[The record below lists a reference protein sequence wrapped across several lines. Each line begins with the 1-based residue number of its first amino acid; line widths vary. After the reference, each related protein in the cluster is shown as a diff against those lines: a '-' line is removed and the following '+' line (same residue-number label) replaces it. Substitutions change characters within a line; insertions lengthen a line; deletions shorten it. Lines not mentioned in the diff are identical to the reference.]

1 MATKKEELQT
11 QQQINA
17 ALQQELAL
25 LESRNAVLGQ
35 FKTAQEKSAA
45 EAQIRL
51 SFIEKEQRLLA
62 KQYAETLA
70 VLEEEKEV
78 QGDLVEE
85 LQEEL
90 NKLAESIKLL
100 DQKAAKQEKILA
112 LQKEIANLSKTME
125 DSATNIAQQ
134 FGIMAAETD
143 PIAKGFREIE
153 SLLLKSKENG
163 KKFSESLK
171 EAATTAA
178 KGFAKKFDLGNAFAI
193 AANNA
198 MELKGSIHTAQ
209 QAMGAMGL
217 TTDQARAA
225 TAGASAEFIR
235 AGGSM
240 QDLAD
245 VANDLGNT
253 SGILAQK
260 IGPELRNQIALLG
273 KAGISTSD
281 QAAILNEAM
290 IQQGMSSEQAMER
303 LGDLVKISKD
313 LGEPV
318 GKAAKQF
325 AQFGSRIK
333 KVGPAAV
340 KEFAKLKAISAS
352 TGVSIEKL
360 LSISEGFTTFE
371 DAARATQQL
380 NLVLGTNISSV
391 DMMNMSESERIE
403 TIRRAIQA
411 QGGLNNL
418 SQHQIRLLEDSI
430 PGNLTINEIMGMGNQ
445 VNVKATDTTKD
456 NTAALTEQEKKTRE
470 LMTAQQKMM
479 KDLQA
484 SSLGVTNALTKLDET
499 FGKFLDMLPNGS
511 LMIGLFAASA
521 INTFLKF
528 KNVGKAAAET
538 VSTAVGKGA
547 EGVGKGVETL
557 ASSVGKGAE
566 SIASSAQTAAPRFGD
581 ALKSMSQTAV
591 TVATNIGRAIGGL
604 VGSLLT
610 SLASG
615 LAQALVIV
623 SPAIVT
629 FGTALG
635 AAGTAAAPAIPI
647 ILAVGA
653 AAFGIIAPLG
663 FLVYAIS
670 KLVDSFTN
678 MAKYSKEIIQ
688 IIKAIGI
695 AFNPIGAIFSGIGL
709 VIEKVGNAITNVM
722 SVALEK
728 VGNIINTIME
738 KSKVFAKSFKSIINS
753 AMNVSISGMAG
764 FARFATNLTETVKAI
779 NDTEL
784 PKLKEMTMLVK
795 ASVSGG
801 STTAGAAAP
810 SAPVGDLIVN
820 LTLDGQVLDS
830 RIIKGVRKAMG

>member
-17 ALQQELAL
+17 ALQEELAL
-25 LESRNAVLGQ
+25 LESVKSVLGEY
-35 FKTAQEKSAA
+35 KTEQEMAAA

-62 KQYAETLA
+62 KQYAE
-70 VLEEEKEV
+70 
-78 QGDLVEE
+78 
-85 LQEEL
+85 
-90 NKLAESIKLL
+90 KLAFLGQVENAQSPIAEATQAELDKLAKKIKLL
-100 DQKAAKQEKILA
+100 EQEAAKHENILA
-112 LQKEIANLSKTME
+112 LQKEIVNLSESME
-125 DSATNIAQQ
+125 GFATNIAQQ

-153 SLLLKSKENG
+153 SLLLKSKESG
-163 KKFSESLK
+163 ESFSKSLK

-198 MELKGSIHTAQ
+198 MELKGEIHAAQ
-209 QAMGAMGL
+209 QSMGAMGL

-240 QDLAD
+240 QDLAN

-290 IQQGMSSEQAMER
+290 IQQGLSSEQAMER

-325 AQFGSRIK
+325 TQFGSRIK

-352 TGVSIEKL
+352 TGVAIEKL

-380 NLVLGTNISSV
+380 NLVLGTNISSI
-391 DMMNMSESERIE
+391 DMMNMSESERVE

-430 PGNLTINEIMGMGNQ
+430 PGNLTINEIMGMGNE
-445 VNVKATDTTKD
+445 VSVKATDTTKD

-470 LMTAQQKMM
+470 LMTAQQKALNDT
-479 KDLQA
+479 KA
-484 SSLGVTNALTKLDET
+484 SSLGVANALVDVDTT
-499 FGKFLDMLPNGS
+499 FGGFLDKLPNGS
-511 LMIGLFAASA
+511 LQIALFAAGA
-521 INTFLKF
+521 ITTFLKF
-528 KNVGKAAAET
+528 KKAGKAAAET
-538 VSTAVGKGA
+538 VSTAVEKGA
-547 EGVGKGVETL
+547 KGVGKGVETL
-557 ASSVGKGAE
+557 ASSVGEGVE
-566 SIASSAQTAAPRFGD
+566 SIASSAQTAAPRFGK

-591 TVATNIGRAIGGL
+591 TVAKNIGKAIGGL
-604 VGSLLT
+604 VGSLIT

-615 LAQALVIV
+615 LAKALVIV

-629 FGTALG
+629 FGKALG
-635 AAGTAAAPAIPI
+635 AAGVAALPAIPI

-653 AAFGIIAPLG
+653 AATGIIG
-663 FLVYAIS
+663 SIRFLVYAIS

-678 MAKYSKEIIQ
+678 MAKYSQQIIQ
-688 IIKAIGI
+688 IIEAIGA

-709 VIEKVGNAITNVM
+709 VIEKVGNAIANVM

-753 AMNVSISGMAG
+753 AMNLSLSNMAG
-764 FARFATNLTETVKAI
+764 FGRFATNLAQTVKAI
-779 NDTEL
+779 NDAEL
-784 PKLKEMTMLVK
+784 PQLKEMTMLVK
-795 ASVSGG
+795 ASMSGG
-801 STTAGAAAP
+801 STTAGETAT

-820 LTLDGQVLDS
+820 LTLDGQVLDT